1 MCKSIEFLQFSLL
14 IPVVSF
20 LTNCSLICQWF
31 VMLETGENL
40 YHFLYFSYWLDLTS
54 ILAWRIPWTEE
65 PGRPWGRKE
74 LDTTEQ
80 LLDDV

>member
-1 MCKSIEFLQFSLL
+1 
-14 IPVVSF
+14 
-20 LTNCSLICQWF
+20 
-31 VMLETGENL
+31 MLETGENL

-80 LLDDV
+80 LLDDVWDLTDNSIVNPDMITFWVVKTRR